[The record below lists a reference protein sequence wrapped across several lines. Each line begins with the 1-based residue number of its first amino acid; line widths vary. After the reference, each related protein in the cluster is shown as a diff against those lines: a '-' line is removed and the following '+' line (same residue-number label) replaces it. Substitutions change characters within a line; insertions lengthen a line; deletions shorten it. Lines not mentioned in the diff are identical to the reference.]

1 VLEELVGPWADCAAT
16 AYPRGRPKDEDSELD
31 DEDEDL

>member
-1 VLEELVGPWADCAAT
+1 MGLIVQQPHVQGDDPE
-16 AYPRGRPKDEDSELD
+16 DEDSELD

>member
-1 VLEELVGPWADCAAT
+1 MLEELVGLLIVQQPHVQGDD
-16 AYPRGRPKDEDSELD
+16 PEDEDSELG